1 MATVMT
7 FGDGDDTSQGGYDDD
22 TLEGSSHGGATRV
35 GGQEVLA
42 CRSKAR
48 EASGEARR
56 WE

>member
-48 EASGEARR
+48 EASGEARH